1 MISFSSLSFG
11 LAAIAGAYALPGDTS
26 VNLAE
31 RQTITSSQT
40 GTNNGYYYSFW
51 TNGAGSVQYT
61 NGAGGAYSVSWA
73 NQNGGDFTCGKGW
86 NPGSDHDITFSGSF
100 NPSGNAYLSVY
111 GWTTSPLVEYY
122 ILENYGSYNPGSGM
136 THKGTV
142 TSDGSTY
149 DIYEHQQVNQPSIIG
164 TATFNQYWS
173 IRQNKRSS
181 GTVTTANH
189 FKAWASLGMNL
200 GTHNYQ
206 IVSTEGYQSSG
217 TSTITVSS
225 GGSSSGGNG
234 GSSSTTSSG
243 GSSSTGGSGSCSAL
257 YGQCGGIG
265 WSGPTCC
272 SSGTCKFSNSYYS
285 QCFASQTPAVLH
297 GKINSAINDIIL
309 LVSLESVSTYLSLK
323 ATAILKRHRFAIAYG
338 LYRCHIE
345 PEAALCDKGFTRANH
360 SRMKAISWVERDTR
374 LTIVLT
380 SIACSERKTGRYV
393 NRYIHIMPMASI
405 TVAACQNLLAKE
417 GSFWESFGLSS
428 DRMRTATT
436 SHKP

>member
-11 LAAIAGAYALPGDTS
+11 LAAIASAYALPGDKS

-51 TNGAGSVQYT
+51 TNGAGTVQYT
-61 NGAGGAYSVSWA
+61 NGAGGEYSVTWA

-86 NPGSDHDITFSGSF
+86 NPGSDHDITFSGNF

-122 ILENYGSYNPGSGM
+122 ILENYGSYNPGSSM

-149 DIYEHQQVNQPSIIG
+149 DIYEHQQVNQPSIVG

-206 IVSTEGYQSSG
+206 IVSTEGYESSG

-225 GGSSSGGNG
+225 GGSSSGGSG

-243 GSSSTGGSGSCSAL
+243 SSPTGGSGS
-257 YGQCGGIG
+257 
-265 WSGPTCC
+265 
-272 SSGTCKFSNSYYS
+272 
-285 QCFASQTPAVLH
+285 
-297 GKINSAINDIIL
+297 
-309 LVSLESVSTYLSLK
+309 VSLLPHGCDFIVLLCGANAVES
-323 ATAILKRHRFAIAYG
+323 AG
-338 LYRCHIE
+338 LALL
-345 PEAALCDKGFTRANH
+345 AALRALARLQTRTTP
-360 SRMKAISWVERDTR
+360 S
-374 LTIVLT
+374 
-380 SIACSERKTGRYV
+380 ACSTFLQG
-393 NRYIHIMPMASI
+393 YIQVMDTSEYMRWISRLEI
-405 TVAACQNLLAKE
+405 LA
-417 GSFWESFGLSS
+417 FPLSQI
-428 DRMRTATT
+428 
-436 SHKP
+436 